1 MPGAAFSLPEWA
13 YFLGRPGVSGTI
25 RSRPEDFQ
33 VTELLLLEPEGE
45 GGHLWLE
52 VENRDAN
59 TDWVARQLAECA
71 AAPLRDIGYAGLKD
85 RHALTRQWFSVGM
98 QEAGKPDWQ
107 HWQIP
112 GIRILRAERH
122 GRKLKRGAL
131 RGNRFELTVRDLA
144 GDLDSLPVRLEAL
157 RARGVP
163 NYFGPQRFGF
173 GGANVPRGLQWLR
186 EGGRLPRAKRS
197 IYLSA
202 VRSFLFNE
210 VLALRIGGDLWD
222 RIVDGEIAML
232 AGSRSV
238 FACEMPDPA
247 LQSRCAAF
255 DIHPTGPL
263 PGRSGLRPERRAAA
277 LERQALQDH
286 QEAVDALDAA
296 GLAADRRSLRLAA
309 VGLEWA
315 LDETPAGTALLLR
328 FELPPGAYA
337 TAVLRELVS
346 GTSRSE

>member
-1 MPGAAFSLPEWA
+1 MPGAPFSLPEWA
-13 YFLGRPGVSGTI
+13 YLLGCPGVRGTI
-25 RSRPEDFQ
+25 RSRPEDFR
-33 VTELLLLEPEGE
+33 VTELPLVEPEGQ

-85 RHALTRQWFSVGM
+85 RHALTRQWFSIGM
-98 QEAGKPDWQ
+98 QEARNPEWR
-107 HWQIP
+107 HWDIP
-112 GIRILRAERH
+112 GIRILRADRH

-131 RGNRFELTVRDLA
+131 RGNRFELAVRDLE
-144 GDLDSLPVRLEAL
+144 GDFDSLPGRLEAL

-173 GGANVPRGLQWLR
+173 GGANVPRGLHWLR
-186 EGGRLPRAKRS
+186 NGGRLPRAKRS
-197 IYLSA
+197 LYLSA

-210 VLALRIGGDLWD
+210 VLALRIVEELWD
-222 RIVDGEIAML
+222 QIVDGDIAML

-238 FACEMPDPA
+238 FACEMPDPVLEA
-247 LQSRCAAF
+247 RCAAF
-255 DIHPTGPL
+255 DIHPSGPL
-263 PGRSGLRPERRAAA
+263 PGRGGLRPDRRAAL

-286 QEAVDALDAA
+286 QEALTALDNA
-296 GLAADRRSLRLAA
+296 GLEADRRSLRLVPA
-309 VGLEWA
+309 GLEWT
-315 LDETPAGTALLLR
+315 LDETASGADLRLR

-337 TAVLRELVS
+337 TAVLRELVVAQS
-346 GTSRSE
+346 